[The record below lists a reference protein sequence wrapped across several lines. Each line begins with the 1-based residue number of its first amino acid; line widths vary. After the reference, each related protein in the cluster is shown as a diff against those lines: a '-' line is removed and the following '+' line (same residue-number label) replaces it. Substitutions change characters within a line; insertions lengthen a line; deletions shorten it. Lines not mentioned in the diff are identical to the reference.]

1 MQIHYMHQQCVINY
15 HMENLNLTM
24 IFSSTHIDKSQNQ
37 THMENI
43 YMLMLLTYITETNY
57 TIEILSFQFYAIK
70 PFLQMIKKLRLKN

>member
-1 MQIHYMHQQCVINY
+1 
-15 HMENLNLTM
+15 MENLNLTM